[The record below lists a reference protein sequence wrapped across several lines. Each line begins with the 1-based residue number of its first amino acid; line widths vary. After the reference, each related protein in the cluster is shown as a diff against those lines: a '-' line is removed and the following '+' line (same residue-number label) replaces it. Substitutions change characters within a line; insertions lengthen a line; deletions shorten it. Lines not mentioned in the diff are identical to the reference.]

1 MKLLSI
7 DIGIK
12 NLAFCLIEFIKEKE
26 SYNIILWDV
35 INICDDKQLCNTTN
49 CLNDAK
55 YFDKNKVKYMCLKHT
70 KYNEI
75 KIPPKELNEKNI
87 KKMKIDELKLL
98 LEKQNIIN
106 NNSNKNTNTSNN
118 NNKDNKKKQTKND
131 YLKIVNEYLDMH
143 FLTEVK
149 NIKANDV
156 DLIKIGVN
164 MKNKLD
170 SIFFCDNK
178 NYDIDLILIE
188 NQISPIANRMKSIQ
202 GMITQYFI
210 MKNIENI
217 IYWSATNKL
226 KQFIDDKTTYKER
239 KELSIEYTKQI
250 FNNYSLT
257 DSKDLTDSNNSTQL
271 IELKKWNNFFMQH
284 KKKDDL
290 ADSFL
295 QGLSYL
301 NIKEGFNILL

>member
-1 MKLLSI
+1 MKILSI

-35 INICDDKQLCNTTN
+35 INICDDKQLCNTSS

-55 YFDKNKVKYMCLKHT
+55 YFDKNTVNYICLKHT
-70 KYNEI
+70 KNYNI
-75 KIPPKELNEKNI
+75 KIPPKELNEKII

-106 NNSNKNTNTSNN
+106 NSIN

-131 YLKIVNEYLDMH
+131 YLKLVSNYLDIH
-143 FLTEVK
+143 FLTEIK

-156 DLIKIGVN
+156 DLIKIGIN

-170 SIFFCDNK
+170 SIFFGDDKIYN
-178 NYDIDLILIE
+178 IDLILIE

-239 KELSIEYTKQI
+239 KTLSIEYTKQI
-250 FNNYSLT
+250 LNNDISI
-257 DSKDLTDSNNSTQL
+257 DFK
-271 IELKKWNNFFMQH
+271 EWNKFFMLH

-301 NIKEGFNILL
+301 NIKQGINILL

>member
-1 MKLLSI
+1 MKILSI

-35 INICDDKQLCNTTN
+35 INICDDKQLCNTSS

-55 YFDKNKVKYMCLKHT
+55 YFDKDTIKYICLKHT
-70 KYNEI
+70 KNHNI
-75 KIPPKELNEKNI
+75 KIPPKELNEKII

-106 NNSNKNTNTSNN
+106 NSIN

-131 YLKIVNEYLDMH
+131 YLKLVSNYLDIH
-143 FLTEVK
+143 FLTEIK

-156 DLIKIGVN
+156 DLIKIGIN

-170 SIFFCDNK
+170 SIFFVDDKIYN
-178 NYDIDLILIE
+178 IDLILIE

-239 KELSIEYTKQI
+239 KTLSIEYTKQI
-250 FNNYSLT
+250 LNNDISI
-257 DSKDLTDSNNSTQL
+257 DFK
-271 IELKKWNNFFMQH
+271 EWNKFFMLH

-301 NIKEGFNILL
+301 NIKQGINILL